1 LKFIFLHPTHGTEL
15 SLADSDGDGASDY
28 AEMTVLGT
36 DPMVGAMVI
45 APEILTHQTNLL
57 HSDTIHPKTYAKMG
71 GMFGE
76 TGIKDGSMNWLVG
89 DNVASSFP
97 YFAGWMASGY
107 FVVGD
112 VRDIGETIYQ
122 GDGVGTALN
131 AVAFAPY
138 VGDAEKTGNTLRK
151 LATKY
156 PSKISDTGRYLCSV
170 LPGNTPNEVFVV
182 VHDTGFLGRE
192 RLAIGELRNAGK
204 SVAEINAEISVG
216 EKWLIKS
223 ANAIRIS
230 HFNDIP
236 GNLNKYSAT
245 KGKTV
250 LGTYNRY
257 LDNPSYLEVLPKE
270 KANFL
275 NFDEAITSVKSED
288 GILHPINKDL
298 LDCAIDN
305 GDEIILSVDYRILP
319 DGIGET
325 YKLEI
330 DYLIENGYRISNSVG
345 SDGLYRMIRVS

>member
-1 LKFIFLHPTHGTEL
+1 LGKYGHTFWKISGDALRTDT
-15 SLADSDGDGASDY
+15 DGDGASDY
-28 AEMTVLGT
+28 IETVLFGT
-36 DPMVGAMVI
+36 DPLVGAMDL
-45 APEILTHQTNLL
+45 APELIAQK
-57 HSDTIHPKTYAKMG
+57 SVTIHTDNIHLKTYAKMG

-89 DNVASSFP
+89 DPVASSIP
-97 YFAGWMASGY
+97 YFCGWMASGY
-107 FVVGD
+107 FVAGD
-112 VRDIGETIYQ
+112 IRDISETLYQ

-131 AVAFAPY
+131 AVAFAPA

-170 LPGNTPNEVFVV
+170 LPGNTPNEVFEV

-192 RLAIGELRNAGK
+192 RLAIGELHDAGK
-204 SVAEINAEISVG
+204 SVPEINAEISVG

-236 GNLNKYSAT
+236 GNLNKYSAS

-250 LGTYNRY
+250 LGTFEQYLGSPRY
-257 LDNPSYLEVLPKE
+257 TEVLPKE

-275 NFDEAITSVKSED
+275 NIDKTITPWSWEK
-288 GILHPINKDL
+288 NKEL

-319 DGIGET
+319 DGLGET
-325 YKLEI
+325 FKQEIRYLE
-330 DYLIENGYRISNSVG
+330 ENGYRISQSVG
-345 SDGLYRMIRVS
+345 EDGLYRMVKA